1 MIKKGLIPILL
12 VSCLYLG
19 ADDIDDIVNKIK
31 KDRVSSINKK
41 ELLSVKSPLIKL
53 IKIDENNTK
62 DSNKSKKTESSIML
76 KRESFNLDAIMNNSA
91 LINGKWYKEGDKIY
105 SYVIKDIMDDSVYL
119 KDGNKTKIIF
129 FKPLNNKIKII
140 GR

>member
-12 VSCLYLG
+12 ISCVYLG

-41 ELLSVKSPLIKL
+41 ELLSVKSPLVKL
-53 IKIDENNTK
+53 IKIDKNNTK
-62 DSNKSKKTESSIML
+62 NSNKTEGAIVL
-76 KRESFNLDAIMNNSA
+76 RKESFSLDAIMNNSA
-91 LINGKWYKEGDKIY
+91 LINGKWYKKGDKIY

-129 FKPLNNKIKII
+129 FKPIENKIKII

>member
-12 VSCLYLG
+12 ISCVYLV

-31 KDRVSSINKK
+31 KDRVSNINKK
-41 ELLSVKSPLIKL
+41 ELLSVKSPLVKL
-53 IKIDENNTK
+53 IKIDKNNTK
-62 DSNKSKKTESSIML
+62 DSNKTESSIVL
-76 KRESFNLDAIMNNSA
+76 RKESFNLDAIMNNSA

-105 SYVIKDIMDDSVYL
+105 SYIIKDIMDDSVYL

-129 FKPLNNKIKII
+129 FRPLNNKIKII

>member
-12 VSCLYLG
+12 VSCIFLD

-31 KDRVSSINKK
+31 KDRVSNINKK
-41 ELLSVKSPLIKL
+41 ELLSVKSPLVKL
-53 IKIDENNTK
+53 VKIDKNSTK
-62 DSNKSKKTESSIML
+62 DSNKTESTIIL
-76 KRESFNLDAIMNNSA
+76 RKESFNLDAIMNNSA
-91 LINGKWYKEGDKIY
+91 LINGKWYKKGEKIY
-105 SYVIKDIMDDSVYL
+105 SYVIEDIMDDSVYL

>member
-12 VSCLYLG
+12 ISCVCLD

-41 ELLSVKSPLIKL
+41 ELLSVKSPLVKMV
-53 IKIDENNTK
+53 KIDKNSTK
-62 DSNKSKKTESSIML
+62 DSNKTESAIVL
-76 KRESFNLDAIMNNSA
+76 RKESFSLDAIMNNSA
-91 LINGKWYKEGDKIY
+91 LINGKWYKKGDKIY

-129 FKPLNNKIKII
+129 FKPLENKIKII